1 MPEEVVS
8 PSHDDGH
15 LQRVDPAALLG
26 AAVAAVLT
34 ITLAEGAWWWL
45 DVIIGI
51 TLGFVLFAYAPTL
64 SAQPKL
70 ARRQAAA
77 FGGVAGLCV
86 VLVFG
91 YPLQWAL
98 QSQHRPGCA
107 QQVSQEFAQEPP
119 SRQEGLIKECVAGYA
134 TEVLIPGVWA
144 AGAISIGTLH
154 FFRRTRPSPPQDGAA
169 RSEEGSASS

>member
-77 FGGVAGLCV
+77 FGGWRA
-86 VLVFG
+86 
-91 YPLQWAL
+91 
-98 QSQHRPGCA
+98 
-107 QQVSQEFAQEPP
+107 
-119 SRQEGLIKECVAGYA
+119 
-134 TEVLIPGVWA
+134 
-144 AGAISIGTLH
+144 
-154 FFRRTRPSPPQDGAA
+154 
-169 RSEEGSASS
+169 SASSWCSGIPCSGLSRANIALAALNR